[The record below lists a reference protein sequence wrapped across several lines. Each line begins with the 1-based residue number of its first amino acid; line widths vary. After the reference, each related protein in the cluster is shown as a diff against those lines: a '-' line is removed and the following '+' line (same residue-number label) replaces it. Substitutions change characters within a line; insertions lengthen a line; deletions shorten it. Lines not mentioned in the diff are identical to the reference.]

1 MAKANRKQIRRGW
14 ALWIIDLLILVIAF
28 LFIAKLKPATVRI
41 YLPRYSDP
49 FYIFLVIWSIIS
61 FVTGKYFLI
70 RKLRRKDYLVMILLS
85 NAVITG
91 IVSFAIYFLGYYNF
105 SRLIVYGT
113 IGMATLMELF
123 FAAIFTYYLK
133 LNRKGFYYEGEPEG
147 RLLEPL
153 KSRKERKRLKE
164 EAEAKEID
172 EDSELDQT
180 LIEASSQEV
189 HDFIVKYVDLNSPKT
204 VLFSTTTLFNIQKLK
219 RNNAEAIINL
229 KRINDVRHLNTFFKT
244 VNERLIEGGTY
255 ILNAET
261 AEERRKRLIAKY
273 PPVINYI
280 YLSLDYLLKRVA
292 PKIKA
297 TRWLYFMITRG
308 NNRVLTHVE
317 ILGRLYYS
325 GFELIRE
332 KEIEGRSYLI
342 MNKKGAPKNNSNP
355 SYGPLI
361 RLRRQGKDG
370 KTIGVYKFRTM
381 YPYSEFLQEYIFN
394 LNNLQEGG
402 KIKDDFRVSPMGKFL
417 RKVWLDEFP
426 MILNLLKGQL
436 KIVGVRPLSAHY
448 FSLYSDELKEKRTT
462 VKPGLI
468 PPFYAD
474 LPHTLEEIQQSEL
487 RYIESYQKSPLKTDW
502 SYFWKA
508 VGNIVL
514 NRARSA

>member
-1 MAKANRKQIRRGW
+1 M
-14 ALWIIDLLILVIAF
+14 IDLLILVVAF

-49 FYIFLVIWSIIS
+49 FYVFMAIWSVIS
-61 FVTGKYFLI
+61 LITGKYFLI
-70 RKLRRKDYLVMILLS
+70 RKLRRKDYLIMILLS
-85 NAVITG
+85 NAAITG
-91 IVSFAIYFLGYYNF
+91 IVSFAVYFLGFYNY
-105 SRLIVYGT
+105 SRLIVFGT
-113 IGMATLMELF
+113 IGMATALEF
-123 FAAIFTYYLK
+123 FLAGIFTYYLK
-133 LNRKGFYYEGEPEG
+133 LNRKGFYYEGEPGG

-153 KSRKERKRLKE
+153 KGRKERKKARKE
-164 EAEAKEID
+164 AQAKDVEVD
-172 EDSELDQT
+172 NELDQT
-180 LIEASSQEV
+180 LVEASSQAV

-204 VLFSTTTLFNIQKLK
+204 VLFSTSTLFNIQKLK
-219 RNNAEAIINL
+219 RENAEAIINL
-229 KRINDVRHLNTFFKT
+229 KRINDVRHLNTFFRT
-244 VNERLIEGGTY
+244 VNERLVTGGTY

-261 AEERRKRLIAKY
+261 AEERRNRIRDKY
-273 PPVINYI
+273 VPGINYI
-280 YLSLDYLLKRVA
+280 ILGLDYLLKRVA
-292 PKIKA
+292 PKIKF
-297 TRWLYFMITRG
+297 TRWFYFLVTRG
-308 NNRVLTHVE
+308 QNRVLTHVE

-325 GFELIRE
+325 GFQLIHE
-332 KEIEGRSYLI
+332 KEIEGRCYLI
-342 MNKKGAPKNNSNP
+342 MNKKGKPIKNANP

-436 KIVGVRPLSAHY
+436 KIVGVRPLSYQY
-448 FSLYSDELKEKRTT
+448 FNLYSDELKEKRTQ

-468 PPFYAD
+468 PPFYVD
-474 LPHTLEEIQQSEL
+474 LPKTLEEIQQSEIKYL
-487 RYIESYQKSPLKTDW
+487 EEYQKAPLKTDW

-508 VGNIVL
+508 IGNIVL

>member
-1 MAKANRKQIRRGW
+1 MAKANRKQVRRGW
-14 ALWIIDLLILVIAF
+14 ALWIIDLLILVVAF
-28 LFIAKLKPATVRI
+28 LFIVKLKPATVRI

-49 FYIFLVIWSIIS
+49 FYILLAIWSVIS
-61 FVTGKYFLI
+61 VVTGKYFLI

-85 NAVITG
+85 NAAITG
-91 IVSFAIYFLGYYNF
+91 IVSFAVYFLGFYNF
-105 SRLIVYGT
+105 SRLIVFGT

-123 FAAIFTYYLK
+123 FAGVYTYYLK

-153 KSRKERKRLKE
+153 KARKDRKKAREKARE
-164 EAEAKEID
+164 QEAETD
-172 EDSELDQT
+172 NELDQT
-180 LIEASSQEV
+180 LIEASSREV

-204 VLFSTTTLFNIQKLK
+204 VLFSTSTLFNIQKL
-219 RNNAEAIINL
+219 RRHNAEAIINL
-229 KRINDVRHLNTFFKT
+229 KRINDVRHLNTFFRT

-273 PPVINYI
+273 PPGFNFI
-280 YLSLDYLLKRVA
+280 YLWLDYLLKRVA
-292 PKIKA
+292 PKLKM
-297 TRWLYFMITRG
+297 TRWLYFFITRG

-332 KEIEGRSYLI
+332 KEIEGRCYLI
-342 MNKKGAPKNNSNP
+342 MSKKGTPKTTTNP

-417 RKVWLDEFP
+417 RKIWLDEFP
-426 MILNLLKGQL
+426 MILNLLQGQI
-436 KIVGVRPLSAHY
+436 KIVGVRPLSSHY
-448 FSLYSDELKEKRTT
+448 FSLYSDELKEKRTR

-474 LPHTLEEIQQSEL
+474 LPDTLEEIQNSEL
-487 RYIESYQKSPLKTDW
+487 RYIEAYQKSPIKTDW

-508 VGNIVL
+508 IGNIVL